1 VPTCGYSQTLNSLP
15 DSSFITAVTGG
26 TIIFSASTRNILDE
40 GAHIVT
46 VTSTL
51 NSYPYTHPVPSCQ
64 STLILTVN
72 NPCATTS
79 ITFAPSIFEDLV
91 AFIGYTTSIKSLYTY
106 NDSESVARTVNT
118 DVVDLCGE
126 KQL

>member
-1 VPTCGYSQTLNSLP
+1 VPP
-15 DSSFITAVTGG
+15 
-26 TIIFSASTRNILDE
+26 
-40 GAHIVT
+40 
-46 VTSTL
+46 
-51 NSYPYTHPVPSCQ
+51 CQ

-79 ITFAPSIFEDLV
+79 ITIAPSIFEDLV
-91 AFIGYTTSIKSLYTY
+91 AFIGYTTSSKSLYTY

-126 KQL
+126 KKLLFMVNGTTTTYLYAQNSDFIYFSPPADSTEYGTSLATV